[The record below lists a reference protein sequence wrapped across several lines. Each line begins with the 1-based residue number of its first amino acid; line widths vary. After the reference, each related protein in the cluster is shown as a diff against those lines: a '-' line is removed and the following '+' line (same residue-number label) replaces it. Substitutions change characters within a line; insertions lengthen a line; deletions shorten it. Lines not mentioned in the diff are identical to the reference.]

1 LKETDASLWSD
12 VLLSDVLV
20 CSRMVGSAARA
31 TSISAGTHGCTL
43 DRAVVKARLHADR
56 REGGYAPL
64 LYSVR
69 GRRRCPLCIP
79 AVRAPCGGVCARA
92 SQRRTRHASR
102 GMHTRPYLPPTG
114 LCHRID
120 TAAEQT
126 CLYSNPSTSPELGP
140 FCPIFKIAESQ
151 NRRSEDG
158 CG

>member
-1 LKETDASLWSD
+1 MKETDASLWSD

-126 CLYSNPSTSPELGP
+126 CTGRTPAPVPNSDRSVR
-140 FCPIFKIAESQ
+140 FKIAESQ